1 MLEQMPNTVVM
12 ETPPPPS
19 VIEVAI
25 VEDRREIR
33 ESLALLIGGTEG
45 FKCIGSYRSMEEA
58 LDKLKAHQPHLLLS
72 DIGLPGMSG
81 IEGVAILKERY
92 PELLI
97 LMLTV
102 YDDDE
107 RIFDAM
113 CAGAS
118 GYLLKKTPPARLLD
132 SLREVASGG
141 APMSPEVAK
150 RVIHLFQQFA
160 PPKTSPCHL
169 TPQEK
174 ELLKLL
180 VAGHSYKSASIEM
193 KISYHTVS
201 FHLRNIYEKLQV
213 HSKTEAVSKAL
224 REKLV

>member
-1 MLEQMPNTVVM
+1 MTS
-12 ETPPPPS
+12 TPQTSPE
-19 VIEVAI
+19 IKVAI
-25 VEDRREIR
+25 VEDMRDVREG
-33 ESLALLIGGTEG
+33 LALLINGTSG
-45 FKCIGSYRSMEEA
+45 FRCVGRFRSMEEA
-58 LDKLKAHQPHLLLS
+58 AANIAREMPDVVLT
-72 DIGLPGMSG
+72 DIGLPGMDG
-81 IEGVAILKERY
+81 IEGIR
-92 PELLI
+92 LLRQHHSALPFI
-97 LMLTV
+97 ALTV

-107 RIFDAM
+107 RIFDAL
-113 CAGAS
+113 CAGAC
-118 GYLLKKTPPARLLD
+118 GYLLKNTQPARLLEA
-132 SLREVASGG
+132 LREVAAGG

-150 RVIHLFQQFA
+150 RVIRLFQEFA
-160 PPKTSPCHL
+160 PPKASPCHL

-180 VAGHSYKSASIEM
+180 VAGHSYKSAASEM

>member
-1 MLEQMPNTVVM
+1 MTS
-12 ETPPPPS
+12 TPQTSPE
-19 VIEVAI
+19 IKVAI
-25 VEDRREIR
+25 VEDMRDVREG
-33 ESLALLIGGTEG
+33 LALLINGTSG
-45 FKCIGSYRSMEEA
+45 FRCVGRFRSMEEA
-58 LDKLKAHQPHLLLS
+58 AANIAREMPDVVLT
-72 DIGLPGMSG
+72 DIGLPGMNG
-81 IEGVAILKERY
+81 IDGIR
-92 PELLI
+92 LLRQHHSTLPFI
-97 LMLTV
+97 ALTV

-107 RIFDAM
+107 RIFDAL
-113 CAGAS
+113 CAGAC
-118 GYLLKKTPPARLLD
+118 GYLLKNTQPARLLEA
-132 SLREVASGG
+132 LREVAAGG

-150 RVIHLFQQFA
+150 RVIRLFQEFA
-160 PPKTSPCHL
+160 PPKASPCHL

-180 VAGHSYKSASIEM
+180 VAGHSYKSSACEM